1 MNDKVFNGAVEKLR
15 SPERREKLQIERVIN
30 YSLAGIEAARALD
43 IGTGT
48 GLFAEAFA
56 NRGLKVKAVDCN
68 SEFLELARSLVPQV
82 EFKEAA
88 AEKLPFDK
96 ASFDLVFMG
105 HVLHEAD
112 DPLKAMKE
120 AHRVLKKRFIILEWP
135 YRLEESGPPLDHRMT
150 AEQIQR
156 LATQAGFAICDL
168 IQLRFM
174 HLYILEK

>member
-1 MNDKVFNGAVEKLR
+1 MNEKVFNGAVEKLR
-15 SPERREKLQIERVIN
+15 SSERREKLQIERVIN
-30 YSLAGIEAARALD
+30 YSLAGIEAVSALD

-68 SEFLELARSLVPQV
+68 LEFLELAESLAPSV
-82 EFKEAA
+82 EFKKAA

-112 DPLKAMKE
+112 DPLKAMQE
-120 AHRVLKKRFIILEWP
+120 AHRVLKKRLVILEWP
-135 YRLEESGPPLDHRMT
+135 HRQEDSGPPLDHRMT
-150 AEQIQR
+150 AEQIR
-156 LATQAGFAICDL
+156 SLATKAGFSICDL
-168 IQLRFM
+168 IHLRFM